1 LAFPT
6 HVGGSKNIRN
16 NATTSFHDFSN
27 QRASVK
33 NKVST
38 YSKDALVKY
47 ETQLDAS
54 LSVVAYLALQ
64 GESFWG
70 HDETS
75 TSLNRGNFLE
85 MLYWYKERNEEVK
98 RAFDELCPKNVQMTS
113 GTIQKDIANSC
124 AQAVTKAIKEEMG
137 DCLFYVL
144 VDESCDI
151 SVKEQMTVVVRFV
164 NKKEEVIE
172 CFFGIKHVK
181 DTTSESLKKVL
192 VDMLS
197 DHGLVVANI
206 RGQGYDGASNVREEF
221 NGLQKLIRDE
231 NPFAF
236 YIHYFAHQLQLVVIA
251 VSKYC
256 SSIEDFF

>member
-1 LAFPT
+1 MDDKFCYDVFTKLGFSQWKNAYLAFLT

-16 NATTSFHDFSN
+16 NVTTSFHDFSN

-98 RAFDELCPKNVQMTS
+98 RAFDELCPKNAQMTS

-151 SVKEQMTVVVRFV
+151 SVKEQMIVVVRFV
-164 NKKEEVIE
+164 KKKEEVIE
-172 CFFGIKHVK
+172 CF
-181 DTTSESLKKVL
+181 L
-192 VDMLS
+192 VSSMS
-197 DHGLVVANI
+197 
-206 RGQGYDGASNVREEF
+206 RTQ
-221 NGLQKLIRDE
+221 
-231 NPFAF
+231 
-236 YIHYFAHQLQLVVIA
+236 HQNH
-251 VSKYC
+251 
-256 SSIEDFF
+256 